1 MNIITIDDIR
11 QALRRSESE
20 RAIEMATELVRDS
33 QLAAQALFL
42 RGNAH
47 RQLGHWRE
55 ALNDYLAANELA
67 PDGPAAE
74 AYRHTQEILAFY
86 HHDLYNP

>member
-1 MNIITIDDIR
+1 MTTITIDDIR
-11 QALRRSESE
+11 QALRYSESE
-20 RAIEMATELVRDS
+20 RAITLANALATDAEV
-33 QLAAQALFL
+33 AAQAIFL

-55 ALNDYLAANELA
+55 ALNDYLAAAELD
-67 PDGPAAE
+67 PDGPAAD